1 MGWMTTRIVLLMD
14 GSRSSMSIMLGSNA
28 LVCSSMGCYDQM
40 FASYHPSKACQGHGY
55 LLLLFISESQALTKI
70 SGGRGLIISYDNEK
84 FT

>member
-1 MGWMTTRIVLLMD
+1 MD

-40 FASYHPSKACQGHGY
+40 FASYHPSRACQGHGY
-55 LLLLFISESQALTKI
+55 LLLLFISESQAFTKI
-70 SGGRGLIISYDNEK
+70 SGKLWKPLNMGRGSIISYDNEN